1 MSEIRTS
8 IMRLSKYI
16 NDKLTFSA
24 VDLMSM
30 ADEYGTPA
38 FLYCQDTIEFNYN
51 EYKSAFVNSPNLICY
66 AVKAN
71 SNLSILSLLKNLGSG
86 FDIVSGGELQRVLQ
100 IGADPKKIVFSG
112 VGKTRVE
119 IEDAIASNIGSIN
132 IESDDELNLVSEI
145 AERKQIKAHVSLRV
159 NPNVDP
165 KTHPYISTGLKNSKF
180 GVPIERALE
189 LYRKM
194 QGHKYLQIVGVACH
208 IGSQLQDLN
217 PFKQA
222 IQEVMQLVYRLES
235 ENIPIQQVDCGGGLG
250 INYTDNSKPQI
261 RELVKIIREE
271 IPEKY
276 LVILEPGRSIV
287 GRSGVLVTKV
297 EYIKRGP
304 TKNFVIVDAAMND
317 LIRPS
322 LYQAEHDVLPCITR
336 LGEAKNFDIVGPVCE
351 TGDWLAKD
359 KRFSIKTGDYI
370 AFLDVGAYCFSM
382 SSNYNSRPRSV
393 ELLVDRKKDL
403 KIIRR
408 RETIKELFMNEMSL
422 I

>member
-1 MSEIRTS
+1 MNMNMDIFE
-8 IMRLSKYI
+8 KQI
-16 NDKLTFSA
+16 NNIVLQ
-24 VDLMSM
+24 
-30 ADEYGTPA
+30 YGNTRCEEFDHYLDIDNERKTHIFKIPEKNR
-38 FLYCQDTIEFNYN
+38 FEFNYN

-194 QGHKYLQIVGVACH
+194 QGHKYLQIVVLPAPDG
-208 IGSQLQDLN
+208 
-217 PFKQA
+217 
-222 IQEVMQLVYRLES
+222 
-235 ENIPIQQVDCGGGLG
+235 
-250 INYTDNSKPQI
+250 
-261 RELVKIIREE
+261 EE
-271 IPEKY
+271 III
-276 LVILEPGRSIV
+276 IL
-287 GRSGVLVTKV
+287 
-297 EYIKRGP
+297 
-304 TKNFVIVDAAMND
+304 F
-317 LIRPS
+317 
-322 LYQAEHDVLPCITR
+322 
-336 LGEAKNFDIVGPVCE
+336 F
-351 TGDWLAKD
+351 
-359 KRFSIKTGDYI
+359 
-370 AFLDVGAYCFSM
+370 
-382 SSNYNSRPRSV
+382 
-393 ELLVDRKKDL
+393 
-403 KIIRR
+403 
-408 RETIKELFMNEMSL
+408 
-422 I
+422 